1 MLRQAYTE
9 LRPDGH
15 PVVVLAAADLVSTL
29 QRHGVMAP
37 ADVTTWLAGVLG
49 RGQQDAGP

>member
-9 LRPDGH
+9 LRQDGH
-15 PVVVLAAADLVSTL
+15 PVVVLAAADLVTTL
-29 QRHGVMAP
+29 QHHRMTP
-37 ADVTTWLAGVLG
+37 ADMTTWLDGVLG